1 MEKIFGNV
9 ENEIPDVSGL
19 VKKTVYDVKISE
31 IERKYFVTAD
41 SDKLARSIFDIK
53 VREKELVDKSNI
65 SILVKNSEL
74 SKNLNN

>member
-19 VKKTVYDVKISE
+19 VKKTVYDVTISE

-65 SILVKNSEL
+65 SILVKNSDL
-74 SKNLNN
+74 NKNLNN